1 MKKFISVYICLTAL
15 LCTGA
20 LASDYGRETVGVD
33 NVDIRRRGEA
43 VDVDMTILYDKL
55 VIRNDEQLT
64 VTPLIISGGDT
75 VALPPVLFRGE
86 VFDIV
91 AQRKAG
97 FYEEFGAAD
106 APYDKVVFSRS
117 ERKSR
122 EHALHGKSTPVQTD
136 EDVIRYAGTF
146 MYSVSSGATVILVQE
161 IENCG
166 GADLADVRTVGTIA
180 QPVAPRISFLVPV
193 ITETAPRKA
202 TLTAHINFEQDKY
215 VVKPE
220 IAENRAELQ
229 KIYDF
234 TNEMISDDDI
244 EVRRIIVRSYASPEA
259 TYDYN
264 ARLSQHRAEAVRDN
278 VIVSM
283 DLNGAMFDTQ
293 SVPEDWDSLRTWI
306 SDSNLPSKDELLRI
320 IDTTS
325 DPDAR
330 EAKIKEYDRS
340 SYNILYADVYPNL
353 RRTDIEIEYDL
364 KPVTLER
371 GLVLIE
377 ADPSKMRLDNMM
389 EVAEYYGRDSKDYE
403 RALHTTLRY
412 YPYEVAPNNNMAALA
427 LMDGNTHSARQYLE
441 RFQDHPECLNN
452 LGIAAHRD
460 GDTRQAEEYFRRAA
474 DMGCEEARYNL
485 EHIAYLGY

>member
-1 MKKFISVYICLTAL
+1 MKKFISVCICLTAL
-15 LCTGA
+15 LCTAA
-20 LASDYGRETVGVD
+20 LATDYRKETVGVSD
-33 NVDIRRRGEA
+33 VDIRRRGEA
-43 VDVDMTILYDKL
+43 VDVDMTIIYDKL
-55 VIRNDEQLT
+55 VLRNNEQLT
-64 VTPLIISGGDT
+64 VTPLIVSGADT

-97 FYEEFGAAD
+97 FYEEFD
-106 APYDKVVFSRS
+106 TYTAPYDKVVFSRA
-117 ERKSR
+117 ERRDR
-122 EHALHGKSTPVQTD
+122 EHALHGKRTPVQTG
-136 EDVIRYAGTF
+136 EDIIRYAGTF
-146 MYSVSSGATVILVQE
+146 MYPVSSGATVILHQE
-161 IENCG
+161 IEGCG
-166 GADLADVRTVGTIA
+166 DSDLADMRTVGNIA

-193 ITETAPRKA
+193 VTETAPRKA
-202 TLTAHINFEQDKY
+202 MLTAHINFEQDKY

-220 IAENRAELQ
+220 IADNRTELQ

-234 TNEMISDDDI
+234 TSEMMSDEDI

-259 TYDYN
+259 TYEYN

-278 VIVSM
+278 VIDRM
-283 DLNGAMFDTQ
+283 DLNGTIFDTQ

-306 SDSNLPSKDELLRI
+306 ADSNLPSKEELLRI

-340 SYNILYADVYPNL
+340 TYNILYADVYPNL

-371 GLVLIE
+371 GLLLIE
-377 ADPSKMRLDNMM
+377 TDPSKMRLDNMM

-427 LMDGNTHSARQYLE
+427 LMDGNTHSARRYLE
-441 RFQDHPECLNN
+441 RFEDHPECLNN

-460 GDTRQAEEYFRRAA
+460 GDTRQAEQYFRRAA